1 MEFFSLKFPCLRG
14 AIRRHPLHHRSTENT
29 EQAQRRIKGVMLV
42 LLVLILS
49 YPGIAQ
55 KQKRKKRE
63 PPPVNELA
71 RLRDEYVKATK
82 DVKASLEK
90 LLAIYEGSVKEAEGK
105 LATAKKLFSEGLLS
119 KAQVDEN
126 QRLLSVEQQKVSETK
141 KQMDNADSQIANLL
155 IEQEAD
161 DTLAKN
167 LKLARNRLVRTTSFI
182 RFNGTSGW
190 GLNDAWKIQRFFSDA
205 FHRDLP
211 IAVFGQGAIHDRW
224 RLDHRNAMDI
234 SLHPDGPEG
243 QALMSFLE
251 KNGIPFSAFR
261 SAIPGTATGPH
272 IHIGR
277 PSHRY

>member
-1 MEFFSLKFPCLRG
+1 MKATLKLEGSQYREVVLTAFNVL
-14 AIRRHPLHHRSTENT
+14 A
-29 EQAQRRIKGVMLV
+29 LV
-42 LLVLILS
+42 LFFLCVCQS
-49 YPGIAQ
+49 AIAQ
-55 KQKRKKRE
+55 KKRAKKVAP
-63 PPPVNELA
+63 PPPVNELS

-90 LLAIYEGSVKEAEGK
+90 LVAIYEENVKEAEEK
-105 LATAKKLFSEGLLS
+105 LATAKKLFAEGLLS

-126 QRLLSVEQQKVSETK
+126 ERLLNVELQKVAETK
-141 KQMDNADSQIANLL
+141 RQMSNADSQIANVLL
-155 IEQEAD
+155 EEEAD
-161 DTLAKN
+161 ATLAKN
-167 LKLARNRLVRTTSFI
+167 LKLAKNRLVRTTSFV
-182 RFNGTSGW
+182 RFNGLAGW
-190 GLNDAWKIQRFFSDA
+190 GLNDAWKIQRFFSDT
-205 FHRDLP
+205 FHKELP

-224 RLDHRNAMDI
+224 RLDHRNAMDV

-243 QALMSFLE
+243 QALLSFLQ